1 MFINTLFL
9 HVFVLSAISSAKH
22 VPPGPSSPYCGLNV
36 TYKKVLYRSVS
47 VLKLLADSIRTPSA
61 RLLLESILS
70 PVMCICHPLSSRI
83 RKMRLIRTIFRPSSG
98 TLRSSRNKPRHAP
111 LTIWFAG
118 GPGAA
123 SSFSAMT
130 ENGPCYINEYS
141 NDTILNPYSLN
152 ENSNVLYIDQPVQA
166 GFSYSSFYNST
177 YNFLTLDTSVSPVTP
192 MDAYDGDVPPEN
204 STFKYGVWAD
214 QSRRHTASTTMD
226 AARPVWHFL
235 QSWFENFPEYR
246 TSDRRVNLWG
256 NSYGGFWVTGFTSH
270 ILAQNTLVKNGTL
283 SGRVIPINTIG
294 ITNGCV
300 DAFTTVQSYGDIAYN
315 NTYNTSFITSEVY
328 ADIQNNITK
337 SGGCY
342 DQIHQCRAAVAL
354 SDPTGTGI
362 NDTVNAI
369 CAGATIY
376 CLAYAGNG
384 AYLATSGRSAFDMAE
399 NASAPYPP
407 FSATTYLNR
416 PEVRK
421 QLGVPVLFKPGSMTI
436 NNKFIYGTG
445 DLARVD
451 EIHALDTILASNVNL
466 ALVFGDRDTRCN
478 WLSGETVANTIDWK
492 GKSAYAAA
500 GYQETQ
506 TNSTYIGGL
515 TKQFRSLSFTRVFQA
530 GHAVGFFQPQ
540 TVFEIF
546 ERSSVWGTDVAT
558 GKQKIRGNGTYATK
572 GESSAWSHFEVLP
585 EVPEP
590 ICDIWD
596 VGTSCSEGQIEAL
609 VEGTAVIV
617 EDVVV
622 SPAYQ

>member
-9 HVFVLSAISSAKH
+9 HVCVLSALGSAKH
-22 VPPGPSSPYCGLNV
+22 VPPGPSSPYCRLNV
-36 TYKKVLYRSVS
+36 TYKQNSICETTPGVNSFSGYVHLPSS
-47 VLKLLADSIRTPSA
+47 LLADSQNASDPYNISTFFWYF
-61 RLLLESILS
+61 E
-70 PVMCICHPLSSRI
+70 
-83 RKMRLIRTIFRPSSG
+83 
-98 TLRSSRNKPRHAP
+98 SRNKPRHAP

-130 ENGPCYINEYS
+130 ENGPCYVNEYS
-141 NDTILNPYSLN
+141 NDTVLNPYSLN

-166 GFSYSSFYNST
+166 GFSYSSLHNST
-177 YNFLTLDTSVSPVTP
+177 YNFLALDTSVSPVTP
-192 MDAYDGDVPPEN
+192 MDAYDGNIPPEN

-214 QSRRHTASTTMD
+214 QSSSHTASTTMD

-235 QSWFENFPEYR
+235 QSWFENFPEHR

-256 NSYGGFWVTGFTSH
+256 NSYGDFWVTGFTSH
-270 ILAQNTLVKNGTL
+270 ILAQNALVKNGTL
-283 SGRVIPINTIG
+283 SGRIIPINTIG

-342 DQIHQCRAAVAL
+342 DQIHRCRAAVAL
-354 SDPTGTGI
+354 SDPTGTGN

-369 CAGATIY
+369 CAGATVY

-384 AYLATSGRSAFDMAE
+384 AYLAASGRSAFDMAE

-416 PEVRK
+416 PEVRE
-421 QLGVPVLFKPGSMTI
+421 QLVVSVLFKPGSMTI
-436 NNKFIYGTG
+436 NNKFVYGTG

-451 EIHALDTILASNVNL
+451 GIHALNTILDSNVNL
-466 ALVFGDRDTRCN
+466 ALVLGDRDTRCN

-515 TKQFRSLSFTRVFQA
+515 TRQFQSLSFTRVFQA

-558 GKQKIRGNGTYATK
+558 GKQKIRSNGTYATK

-590 ICDIWD
+590 VCDIWD

-617 EDVVV
+617 DDVVV

>member
-9 HVFVLSAISSAKH
+9 HVFVLSALGLAKH

-36 TYKKVLYRSVS
+36 TYKQNSICETTPGVNSFSGYVHLPSS
-47 VLKLLADSIRTPSA
+47 LLADSQNASDPYDISTFFWYF
-61 RLLLESILS
+61 E
-70 PVMCICHPLSSRI
+70 
-83 RKMRLIRTIFRPSSG
+83 
-98 TLRSSRNKPRHAP
+98 SRNKPRHAP

-130 ENGPCYINEYS
+130 ENGPCYVNEYA
-141 NDTILNPYSLN
+141 NDTVLNPYSLN

-166 GFSYSSFYNST
+166 GFSYSSFQNST
-177 YNFLTLDTSVSPVTP
+177 YNFLALDTSVSPVTP

-214 QSRRHTASTTMD
+214 QSPSHTASTTMD

-270 ILAQNTLVKNGTL
+270 ILAHNVLVKNGTL
-283 SGRVIPINTIG
+283 AGRVIPINTIG
-294 ITNGCV
+294 ITNGCL

-328 ADIQNNITK
+328 ADIQTNITK
-337 SGGCY
+337 TGGCY
-342 DQIHQCRAAVAL
+342 DQVRQCRAAVAL
-354 SDPTGTGI
+354 SDPTGTGN

-369 CAGATIY
+369 CAGATAY

-384 AYLATSGRSAFDMAE
+384 AYLAASGRSAFDMAE
-399 NASAPYPP
+399 NSSAPYPP

-416 PEVRK
+416 PEVRE

-436 NNKFIYGTG
+436 NNKFIYSTG

-451 EIHALDTILASNVNL
+451 GVHALDTILGSNVNL

-515 TKQFRSLSFTRVFQA
+515 TKQFQSLSFTRVFQA

-546 ERSSVWGTDVAT
+546 ERSSVWSTDVAT
-558 GKQKIRGNGTYATK
+558 GKQKIRSNGMYGTK
-572 GESSAWSHFEVLP
+572 GESSAWSHFDVLP

-590 ICDIWD
+590 VCDIWD

-617 EDVVV
+617 DDVVV
-622 SPAYQ
+622 SPGDQ